1 MKLAI
6 QNGSVTINGNTILE
20 RVDFE
25 VNDSEHIAVVGR
37 NGSGKTTLL
46 KAIIDNELF
55 DEGTGEEKF
64 LINRIGNFQIGYQ
77 EQIEFN
83 ENVSLKDELYSCFK
97 NIIDLENKI
106 NRLTKQM
113 EDIHSDKIIDEYTN
127 ALESYKLLGGYQYQ
141 KEIEVMLYKFGFK
154 TDDKFKKMSEFS
166 GGEKTKLAFIK
177 LLLLKPDLLI
187 LDEPTNHLDISTIEW
202 LEEYLKS
209 YKGAIIL
216 VSHDRMFIDNIANII
231 YDIDYGETIRYKS
244 NYTNYVKLK
253 EERYN
258 KLLKD
263 YNAQQNEIKRL
274 NDIYLRF
281 RFKPTKA
288 KMALSRLK
296 KIEQMDIIDKPNK
309 IDTKTFQV
317 NLSNIP
323 DSSKIVLKAD
333 KVSFGYDNILGTI
346 SLEIKKGTK
355 IGIIGANGT
364 GKSTLLKT
372 LNGELTPL
380 SGTITNG
387 LHVKCGYFDQNLKP
401 MTNGSVLTEFRT
413 YLPILEEEQARRALG
428 SFLFKGDDVNKDINV
443 LSGGEKVRLSLC
455 KILYNKPNLLLLDEP
470 TNHLDIVGKT
480 HLEHILKEYPGTIIF
495 VSHDRYFV
503 KEIADELIV
512 FEDNK
517 INHYKYGYQEYL
529 NNRKGIEIIEEK
541 KHVQDKKI
549 TIVEKID
556 YKKELTKIENVII
569 NINNRINKLTN
580 ELYNENVYSDI
591 DKASSLA
598 KKINDLKEE
607 LKLKEEEWEDITNK
621 ILNN

>member
-202 LEEYLKS
+202 L
-209 YKGAIIL
+209 
-216 VSHDRMFIDNIANII
+216 
-231 YDIDYGETIRYKS
+231 
-244 NYTNYVKLK
+244 
-253 EERYN
+253 
-258 KLLKD
+258 
-263 YNAQQNEIKRL
+263 
-274 NDIYLRF
+274 
-281 RFKPTKA
+281 
-288 KMALSRLK
+288 
-296 KIEQMDIIDKPNK
+296 
-309 IDTKTFQV
+309 
-317 NLSNIP
+317 
-323 DSSKIVLKAD
+323 
-333 KVSFGYDNILGTI
+333 
-346 SLEIKKGTK
+346 
-355 IGIIGANGT
+355 
-364 GKSTLLKT
+364 
-372 LNGELTPL
+372 
-380 SGTITNG
+380 
-387 LHVKCGYFDQNLKP
+387 
-401 MTNGSVLTEFRT
+401 
-413 YLPILEEEQARRALG
+413 
-428 SFLFKGDDVNKDINV
+428 
-443 LSGGEKVRLSLC
+443 
-455 KILYNKPNLLLLDEP
+455 
-470 TNHLDIVGKT
+470 
-480 HLEHILKEYPGTIIF
+480 
-495 VSHDRYFV
+495 
-503 KEIADELIV
+503 
-512 FEDNK
+512 
-517 INHYKYGYQEYL
+517 
-529 NNRKGIEIIEEK
+529 
-541 KHVQDKKI
+541 
-549 TIVEKID
+549 
-556 YKKELTKIENVII
+556 
-569 NINNRINKLTN
+569 
-580 ELYNENVYSDI
+580 
-591 DKASSLA
+591 
-598 KKINDLKEE
+598 
-607 LKLKEEEWEDITNK
+607 
-621 ILNN
+621 